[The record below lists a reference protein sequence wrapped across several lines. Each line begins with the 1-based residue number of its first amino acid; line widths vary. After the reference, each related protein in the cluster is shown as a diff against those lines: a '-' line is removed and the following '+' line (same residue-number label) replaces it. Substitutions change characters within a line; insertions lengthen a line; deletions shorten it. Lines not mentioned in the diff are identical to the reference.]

1 MQLNT
6 FLINY
11 AVTHIYLTGDDYNSS
26 STETKISQLL
36 ACSHLQLMD
45 AIRRLHKTIEEK
57 INFETLIPFL
67 NKYKI
72 FTTGEMKYFVN
83 KLHSDADKVANLVIW
98 LEAKN
103 EKGIYDFVRALNEAK
118 EHSGHIVILEHLPS

>member
-1 MQLNT
+1 
-6 FLINY
+6 
-11 AVTHIYLTGDDYNSS
+11 
-26 STETKISQLL
+26 
-36 ACSHLQLMD
+36 MD
-45 AIRRLHKTIEEK
+45 AITRLHKIIEEK

-118 EHSGHIVILEHLPS
+118 EHSGHIVILEHLPSYVGTPV